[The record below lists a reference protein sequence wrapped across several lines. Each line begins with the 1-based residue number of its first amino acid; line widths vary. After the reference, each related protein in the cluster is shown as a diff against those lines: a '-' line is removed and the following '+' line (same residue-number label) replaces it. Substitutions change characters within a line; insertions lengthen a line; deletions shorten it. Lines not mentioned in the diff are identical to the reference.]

1 MTLENNM
8 RHKLSFI
15 FFFLSN
21 VVFGQNK
28 PYLFSSQIDSILNI
42 DSTGWKFQ
50 TAAWNY
56 SFIGD
61 YKKSLEI
68 KDRQFPK
75 AKSSEPGQEQIDY
88 FKLFSQV
95 DAKKAILDQASKTR
109 IVIINEAHHI
119 GRHRIFLTDLL
130 EDLNK
135 IGYTFIGMEALNY
148 EDSFLNQRKYPVINS
163 GYYIKEPCFGNLIR
177 EAIGVG
183 FKVFPYEQVY
193 SDSLQNKLGREK
205 AEALNIKKV
214 LDQYPNA
221 KFIIYCG
228 YDHAAEDTLKNFMG
242 LPMAGQLKKLT
253 GINPFT
259 IDQTA
264 LTEYFMVGNRFR
276 KLMGGN
282 NSALFIDSNFNYFN
296 KATFPKAID
305 CNVYH
310 PNSEYI
316 YNRPNWL
323 IRKNTKLI
331 LLQDKVK
338 IDYPFLIKI
347 YLDSDDKNI
356 AIPIDIIEIKSPID
370 KVASLVLKNKKQL
383 AIVENNK
390 GDKQEIRIK

>member
-1 MTLENNM
+1 
-8 RHKLSFI
+8 
-15 FFFLSN
+15 
-21 VVFGQNK
+21 
-28 PYLFSSQIDSILNI
+28 
-42 DSTGWKFQ
+42 
-50 TAAWNY
+50 
-56 SFIGD
+56 
-61 YKKSLEI
+61 
-68 KDRQFPK
+68 
-75 AKSSEPGQEQIDY
+75 
-88 FKLFSQV
+88 
-95 DAKKAILDQASKTR
+95 
-109 IVIINEAHHI
+109 
-119 GRHRIFLTDLL
+119 
-130 EDLNK
+130 
-135 IGYTFIGMEALNY
+135 
-148 EDSFLNQRKYPVINS
+148 
-163 GYYIKEPCFGNLIR
+163 
-177 EAIGVG
+177 
-183 FKVFPYEQVY
+183 
-193 SDSLQNKLGREK
+193 
-205 AEALNIKKV
+205 
-214 LDQYPNA
+214 
-221 KFIIYCG
+221 
-228 YDHAAEDTLKNFMG
+228 MG